1 MGSGVDERTAASR
14 RRGTIGVLLGTAGLL
29 VSGAVARRG
38 LPAAERD
45 VFRAA
50 NDVPIEAYPVI
61 WAPMQFGT
69 FGTAPALAAVAALRG
84 RRRLAISLV
93 AAGTLAWVG
102 AKAVKR
108 VVRRERPARIIPGV
122 RIRGEDEGDRGFPSG
137 HAAVSAALSTVAMPA
152 LSPAGRAGVAGLA
165 ASVAY
170 ARVYVGVHLPL
181 DVVGGAALGVAVGS
195 AVRLVIGDASRG
207 ARP

>member
-1 MGSGVDERTAASR
+1 VGSGVDERTAASR
-14 RRGTIGVLLGTAGLL
+14 RRGAIGVLLGTAGLL

-61 WAPMQFGT
+61 WAPMQYGT
-69 FGTAPALAAVAALRG
+69 FGTAPALAVVAALRG

-108 VVRRERPARIIPGV
+108 VVRRERPARIIPDV

>member
-1 MGSGVDERTAASR
+1 VGSGVDERTAASR
-14 RRGTIGVLLGTAGLL
+14 RRGAIGVLLGTAGLL

-61 WAPMQFGT
+61 WAPMQYGT

-84 RRRLAISLV
+84 RRRLALSLV

-108 VVRRERPARIIPGV
+108 VVRRERPARILPDV

-137 HAAVSAALSTVAMPA
+137 HAAVSAALSTVAMPV

-181 DVVGGAALGVAVGS
+181 DVVGGAALGVALGS
-195 AVRLVIGDASRG
+195 AVRLVIGDAPRG
-207 ARP
+207 ARR

>member
-14 RRGTIGVLLGTAGLL
+14 RRGAIGVLLGTAGLL

-61 WAPMQFGT
+61 WAPMQYGT
-69 FGTAPALAAVAALRG
+69 FGTAPALAVVAALRG

-195 AVRLVIGDASRG
+195 AVRLVIGDAPRG
-207 ARP
+207 ARR

>member
-1 MGSGVDERTAASR
+1 VGSGVDERTAASR
-14 RRGTIGVLLGTAGLL
+14 RRGAIGVLLGTAGLL

-61 WAPMQFGT
+61 WAPMQYGT
-69 FGTAPALAAVAALRG
+69 FGTAPALAVVAALRG

-195 AVRLVIGDASRG
+195 AVRLVIGDAPRG
-207 ARP
+207 ARR

>member
-1 MGSGVDERTAASR
+1 VGSGVDERTAASR
-14 RRGTIGVLLGTAGLL
+14 RRGAIGVLLGTAGLL

-69 FGTAPALAAVAALRG
+69 FGTAPALAVVAALRG

-195 AVRLVIGDASRG
+195 AVRLVIGDAPRG

>member
-14 RRGTIGVLLGTAGLL
+14 RHGAIGVLLGTAGLL

-84 RRRLAISLV
+84 RRRLALSLV

-108 VVRRERPARIIPGV
+108 VVRRERPARILTDV

-170 ARVYVGVHLPL
+170 ARVYIGVHLPL

-195 AVRLVIGDASRG
+195 AVRLLIGDAPRG
-207 ARP
+207 APR

>member
-1 MGSGVDERTAASR
+1 VGTGVDERPVTPR
-14 RRGTIGVLLGTAGLL
+14 RRGATGVLLGTAGL
-29 VSGAVARRG
+29 VATGAVARRG

-50 NDVPIEAYPVI
+50 NGVPIEAYPVL
-61 WAPMQFGT
+61 WAPMQYGT
-69 FGTAPALAAVAALRG
+69 FGTTPALAAVAALRG
-84 RRRLAISLV
+84 RRRLALSLA

-108 VVRRERPARIIPGV
+108 VVNRERPARMLDEV
-122 RIRGEDEGDRGFPSG
+122 RIRGEDEGDLGFPSG
-137 HAAVSAALSTVAMPA
+137 HAAVSAALTTVVMPA

-165 ASVAY
+165 ALVAY
-170 ARVYVGVHLPL
+170 ARVYIGVHLPL

-195 AVRLVIGDASRG
+195 AVRLVIGDAPRDSRG
-207 ARP
+207 

>member
-14 RRGTIGVLLGTAGLL
+14 RRGAIGVLLGTAGLL

-61 WAPMQFGT
+61 WAPMQYGT
-69 FGTAPALAAVAALRG
+69 FGTAPALAVVAALRG

-108 VVRRERPARIIPGV
+108 VVRRERPARIIPEV

>member
-1 MGSGVDERTAASR
+1 VGSGVDERTAASR

-61 WAPMQFGT
+61 WAPMQYGT
-69 FGTAPALAAVAALRG
+69 FGTAPALAVVAALRG

>member
-1 MGSGVDERTAASR
+1 MGSGVDEGTAASR

-108 VVRRERPARIIPGV
+108 VVRRERPARIIPDV

-181 DVVGGAALGVAVGS
+181 DVVGGAALGVALGS
-195 AVRLVIGDASRG
+195 AVRLLIGDAPRG

>member
-1 MGSGVDERTAASR
+1 VGSGVDERTAASR
-14 RRGTIGVLLGTAGLL
+14 RRGAIGVLLGTAGLL

-108 VVRRERPARIIPGV
+108 VVRRERPARIIRDV

-170 ARVYVGVHLPL
+170 ARVYIGVHLPL

-195 AVRLVIGDASRG
+195 AVRLVIGDAPRG
-207 ARP
+207 AGR

>member
-1 MGSGVDERTAASR
+1 VGSGVDERTAASR
-14 RRGTIGVLLGTAGLL
+14 RRGAIGVLLGTAGLL

-108 VVRRERPARIIPGV
+108 VVRRERPARIIPDV

-181 DVVGGAALGVAVGS
+181 DVVGGAALGVALGS
-195 AVRLVIGDASRG
+195 AVRLLIGDAPRG
-207 ARP
+207 ARR